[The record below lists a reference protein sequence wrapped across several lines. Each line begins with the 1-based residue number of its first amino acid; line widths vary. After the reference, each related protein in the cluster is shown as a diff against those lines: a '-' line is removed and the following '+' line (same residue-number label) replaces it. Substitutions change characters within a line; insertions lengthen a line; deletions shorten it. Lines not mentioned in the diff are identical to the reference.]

1 MGSKLPNRYVWH
13 VATSD
18 YYLGRRLRQIGTA
31 LPVDL
36 VVEFD
41 RRVAD
46 ASFRSRNSMI
56 TEALRHFLEC
66 PNADWNAGDHVP
78 SSTALHHSP

>member
-1 MGSKLPNRYVWH
+1 

-18 YYLGRRLRQIGTA
+18 YYLGRGLRQIGTA

-41 RRVAD
+41 RRVAEV
-46 ASFRSRNSMI
+46 SFRSRNSMI

-66 PNADWNAGDHVP
+66 PIADWNAGDHV
-78 SSTALHHSP
+78 SSTSS